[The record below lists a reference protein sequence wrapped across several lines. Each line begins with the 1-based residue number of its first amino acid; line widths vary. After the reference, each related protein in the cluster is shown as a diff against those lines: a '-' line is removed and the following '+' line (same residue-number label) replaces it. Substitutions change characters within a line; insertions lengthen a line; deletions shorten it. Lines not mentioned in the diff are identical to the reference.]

1 MTRRC
6 SKMVL
11 IGLDGVCP
19 EAILRL
25 VEKGKLPTFKRL
37 LDSGVFAENALAP
50 YPTITPP
57 NWTTI
62 ATGSWPG
69 THGITGFWVHNP
81 GEPLDVTHCAV
92 TTDFCHAEYLW
103 NVAGKEGMKC
113 IIMNYPTSYGADPPG
128 SVVIAGSGL
137 SLNESAIGI
146 EEESSERLVCTVCN
160 EQLFATD
167 EYAHAATVE
176 VEEAE
181 GWKNL
186 PGDEGDA
193 YEVALPLYYPD
204 ARVPVTE
211 ERTWYL
217 LLPET
222 EGSCDRAILCKERD
236 YNTRLAALEPGKWSE
251 RIVEEFETERGRVEA
266 AFKVQLLELSDDG
279 EMVRLYFTP
288 VCQLSGWS
296 VPEELAAELRD
307 LPGLPMPGSRLASYS
322 MGWMDAD
329 AHMDLYDI
337 MHEWYVAAAAK
348 LMASGEWNMFFM
360 HAHAP
365 DWLAHRILNE
375 SDEKINQDPESL
387 RVHAGMMTRCYES
400 IDRMIAEITE
410 AAGEDALVV
419 VVSDH
424 GTAPGGG
431 GIPLRKVL
439 QEAGLLAYREDGSV
453 DWAKTRAVPQ
463 RVSYVYLNV
472 KGRDPEGIVEPGEE
486 YERVRD
492 EVIDLLRNYVDPKT
506 GLRPMALVL
515 KREDAR
521 VLGIY
526 GDIIGDIVYALRPP
540 YGGVHGQRL
549 TTAKRGT
556 ASLNPLI
563 IMAGPYLKKGVRLKR
578 NFWLQDL
585 VPTICHIMELP
596 VPEHT
601 EGAVIHQALENPELD
616 REERGELKRSYE
628 ELLSNYNSAT
638 LGGA

>member
-25 VEKGKLPTFKRL
+25 IEKGKLPTFKRL
-37 LDSGVFAENALAP
+37 IDNGVFADNALAP

-62 ATGSWPG
+62 VTGAWPG

-81 GEPLDVTHCAV
+81 GEPLDKTHCAV
-92 TTDFCHAEYLW
+92 TTDFCHADYLW
-103 NVAGKEGMKC
+103 DAAGKEGMKC
-113 IIMNYPTSYGADPPG
+113 IIMNYPTSYGANPPG
-128 SVVIAGSGL
+128 SVVIGGSGL
-137 SLNESAIGI
+137 AINESGVGL
-146 EEESSERLVCTVCN
+146 EEESSEKLICTVCN

-167 EYAHAATVE
+167 DYARAATVE
-176 VEEAE
+176 VVEAE

-186 PGDEGDA
+186 PQDAGEA

-204 ARVPVTE
+204 ARVPVA
-211 ERTWYL
+211 ERQTWHL
-217 LLPET
+217 LLPESDGIY
-222 EGSCDRAILCKERD
+222 ERAVLCKERD
-236 YNTRLAALEPGKWSE
+236 YDTRLAELEPGKWSD
-251 RIVEEFETERGRVEA
+251 RIVEAFETERGRVEA

-279 EMVRLYFTP
+279 EVVRLYFTP
-288 VCQLSGWS
+288 ICRLSGWS
-296 VPEELAAELRD
+296 VPDDAADELRHVE
-307 LPGLPMPGSRLASYS
+307 GLPMPGSRLASYS
-322 MGWMDAD
+322 LGWMGPD
-329 AHMDLYDI
+329 AHMDLYDM
-337 MHEWYVAAAAK
+337 MHDWYAAAAAK
-348 LMASGEWNMFFM
+348 LLRSGEWNMLFM
-360 HAHAP
+360 HAHPP

-375 SDEKINQDPESL
+375 SDELINQDPESL
-387 RVHAGMMTRCYES
+387 RVHDGMMTRCYES
-400 IDRMIAEITE
+400 IDRMIAKITD
-410 AAGEDALVV
+410 AAGDDALVV

-424 GTAPGGG
+424 GTAPKGNGF
-431 GIPLRKVL
+431 PLRKVL
-439 QEAGLLAYREDGSV
+439 EDAGYLAHKDDGSV
-453 DWAKTRAVPQ
+453 DWSNTKAVPQ
-463 RVSYVYLNV
+463 RVCYVYLNV
-472 KGRDPEGIVEPGEE
+472 KGRDPSGIVEPGEE

-506 GLRPMALVL
+506 ALRPMALVL

-563 IMAGPYLKKGVRLKR
+563 IMTGPYLKKGLRLKR
-578 NFWLQDL
+578 NFWLLDL

-601 EGAVIHQALENPELD
+601 EGAVIHQALEDPDID
-616 REERGELKRSYE
+616 RKGREELKRDYE
-628 ELLSNYNSAT
+628 ELLRNYNSAT
-638 LGGA
+638 LGGV

>member
-1 MTRRC
+1 MPGRC

-25 VEKGKLPTFKRL
+25 VEKGKLPTFKHL
-37 LDSGVFAENALAP
+37 IDNGVFAENALAP

-62 ATGSWPG
+62 VTGAWPG
-69 THGITGFWVHNP
+69 THGITGFWVHRP
-81 GEPLDVTHCAV
+81 GEPLDETHCAV
-92 TTDFCHAEYLW
+92 TTEFCHAEYLW
-103 NVAGKEGMKC
+103 DVAGREGMKC

-128 SVVIAGSGL
+128 SIVLGGGGL
-137 SLNESAIGI
+137 SINESGIGVVVGA
-146 EEESSERLVCTVCN
+146 SEQRICTVCN
-160 EQLFATD
+160 EQLFATED
-167 EYAHAATVE
+167 YARAATVE
-176 VEEAE
+176 VEEAD

-186 PGDEGDA
+186 PDDVGDV

-211 ERTWYL
+211 RRTWYL
-217 LLPET
+217 LLPEAN
-222 EGSCDRAILCKERD
+222 GSYEKAVLCKERD
-236 YNTRLAALEPGKWSE
+236 YATRLAELEPGKWSG
-251 RIVEEFETERGRVEA
+251 RIVETFETKEGLVEA

-279 EMVRLYFTP
+279 EVVRLYFTP
-288 VCQLSGWS
+288 MCRLVGWS
-296 VPEELAAELRD
+296 VPEEVAAELKD
-307 LPGLPMPGSRLASYS
+307 ISGLPMPGSRLASYS
-322 MGWMDAD
+322 LGWMDPD
-329 AHMDLYDI
+329 AHMDLYDM
-337 MHEWYVAAAAK
+337 MHEWYAEAAAR
-348 LMASGEWNMFFM
+348 LMSSGDWNMLFM
-360 HAHAP
+360 HAHPP

-375 SDEKINQDPESL
+375 ADEEINKDAESL
-387 RVHAGMMTRCYES
+387 RVHEGMMTRCYIS
-400 IDRMIAEITE
+400 IDGMIARIME
-410 AAGEDALVV
+410 AAGDDALVV

-424 GTAPGGG
+424 GTAPKGD

-439 QEAGLLAYREDGSV
+439 EDAGFLVHKEDGSV
-453 DWAKTRAVPQ
+453 DWSRTKAVPQ
-463 RVSYVYLNV
+463 RVCYVYLNV
-472 KGRDPEGIVEPGEE
+472 KGRDPEGIVEQGEE
-486 YERVRD
+486 YEQVRD

-526 GDIIGDIVYALRPP
+526 GDIIGDIVCALRPP

-549 TTAKRGT
+549 TTAKRGA

-563 IMAGPYLKKGVRLKR
+563 IMAGPCLKKGLRLKR
-578 NFWLQDL
+578 NFWLLDL

-601 EGAVIHQALENPELD
+601 EGAVIHQALEDPGLD
-616 REERGELKRSYE
+616 RREREELKRDYE
-628 ELLSNYNSAT
+628 ELLRNYNSAT